1 LIEQAMSTTRIK
13 SEASYQGIK
22 ETSLLADQRRQS
34 LVSAA
39 FEAIATDG
47 FEGLRTRFVAAR
59 AGVNVATLHYYFPT
73 KEALIGGVAEHL
85 ATQFVSLHGPKP
97 VPSGR
102 AALDRLHQEFSDVR
116 FYHADHPELLV
127 AMLELQLR
135 SRRDEAIAKIID
147 PLIGHWHEGLEKM
160 VRGGMNEGVFR
171 ADLEPAGAA
180 FFLIA
185 AFSGV
190 MVHRIST
197 NELEG
202 TFAAMEHWL
211 LAPRSKSFTVEN
223 PSRTPRYKT

>member
-1 LIEQAMSTTRIK
+1 MRTTRSK
-13 SEASYQGIK
+13 SEASYQGINGA
-22 ETSLLADQRRQS
+22 SLLADQRRQS

-73 KEALIGGVAEHL
+73 KEALIGGVAEYL
-85 ATQFVSLHGPKP
+85 ATQFISLHGPKP
-97 VPSGR
+97 IPSGS

-116 FYHADHPELLV
+116 FYHAQHSELLV

-147 PLIGHWHEGLEKM
+147 PLIGHWREGLEKM
-160 VRGGMNEGVFR
+160 VRAGMNEGVFR
-171 ADLEPAGAA
+171 AGLEPAAAA
-180 FFLIA
+180 FLIIA

-190 MVHRIST
+190 MVHRTST
-197 NELEG
+197 NELDG

-211 LAPRSKSFTVEN
+211 LSPRSKPFTVEK
-223 PSRTPRYKT
+223 PARTPRYKT